1 MVQTPKWQIV
11 LVLMVVLFGLGFA
24 APNILSRQTAE
35 TLPGWLPHKQVA
47 LGLELRGG
55 SHVLFEA
62 DIEGVM
68 DERLEALA
76 ESLDRDLRRSAVGHG
91 GLEIRN
97 QELTFRLNDPGAQE
111 QLRGILAKLSGEFRP
126 RISDDGSVH
135 VAFTARA
142 LRDLSTNVME
152 QSAQIAR
159 IRLDEL
165 GTRDVTVRRLGDRRL
180 VIQVPGEDDPKRII
194 DILKT
199 KAKLSFRFV
208 MESIVPGRDRV
219 PLRAEVLPSDETGSD
234 GSPISY
240 VVRKRG
246 IVSGENLVDAQAT
259 YQDNQPVVS
268 FRFDSLGAQRFC
280 RATQENV
287 GRIFAIVL
295 DDKVISAPVIREP
308 ICGGSGII
316 TGRFTAQEVQKLAL
330 LLRAGAL
337 PATLSDLEWRSV
349 DAGMGAD
356 SVRAGGIASMLG
368 LIFVAVFMAL
378 SYGLFGVI
386 AGVALIIN
394 LVLILAALSGL
405 QATLTLPGIAG
416 IVLTVGM
423 AVDANV
429 LIFEH
434 IREETHLG
442 QGPVNAVERGYR
454 RAMTTILDSNITTLI
469 AALILFV
476 YGTGPVKGFAV
487 TLSIGLV
494 ASMFTALM
502 VTRLVLVSWLRRR
515 RPRVL
520 PIGPVSLTPR
530 GAEQYD

>member
-1 MVQTPKWQIV
+1 
-11 LVLMVVLFGLGFA
+11 
-24 APNILSRQTAE
+24 
-35 TLPGWLPHKQVA
+35 
-47 LGLELRGG
+47 
-55 SHVLFEA
+55 
-62 DIEGVM
+62 
-68 DERLEALA
+68 
-76 ESLDRDLRRSAVGHG
+76 
-91 GLEIRN
+91 
-97 QELTFRLNDPGAQE
+97 
-111 QLRGILAKLSGEFRP
+111 
-126 RISDDGSVH
+126 
-135 VAFTARA
+135 
-142 LRDLSTNVME
+142 
-152 QSAQIAR
+152 
-159 IRLDEL
+159 
-165 GTRDVTVRRLGDRRL
+165 
-180 VIQVPGEDDPKRII
+180 
-194 DILKT
+194 
-199 KAKLSFRFV
+199 

-494 ASMFTALM
+494 TSMFTALM
-502 VTRLVLVSWLRRR
+502 VTRFILVSWLRRR

-520 PIGPVSLTPR
+520 PIGPLSLAPR
-530 GAEQYD
+530 EAEQYD